1 MSKVNELRQERSGI
15 LVKMEALLEKAST
28 EKRDFTQDE
37 EKEYDGMEKGLDQLD
52 QKIIQEEKTEA
63 RQKRVTEERKRLGNP
78 QPVITS
84 LEPDGFRNLG
94 EFFFA
99 ITKNP
104 GDQRLQE
111 LRVQQAKDGTAGG
124 YNIPEQFRPEL
135 LEVPVAPAVIRGR
148 ATVIPA
154 GSPPDAAITMPALDQ
169 RASAGAN
176 HMFGG
181 VTVTHSGEGDSIT
194 ESTAR
199 FRQVKLEPKPLTAFV
214 TASNK
219 LVANWDAASAV
230 IPRLM
235 RGAQIAAEDLDFLSG
250 DGVNKALGVI
260 NCPAAIDVNRATA
273 SQIGWADVRTMYSRL
288 RRMGGSPVWIASQ
301 TAIPQ
306 LVQIADASSRSI
318 WQQNVVEGVPSMLY
332 GIPVLF
338 HDRSPALGTKGDL
351 VLADLSAYLI
361 KDGSGPMVAVSEH
374 FRFQND
380 EVAFRLVFNVDGQ
393 PWLNEPIAL
402 EGSTANT
409 VSPFIV
415 LDTP

>member
-37 EKEYDGMEKGLDQLD
+37 EGEYDVMEKSLDQLD

-63 RQKRVTEERKRLGNP
+63 RQKRVAEERKRLGNP

-94 EFFFA
+94 EFFHA
-99 ITKNP
+99 IVRNP

-124 YNIPEQFRPEL
+124 FNIPEQFRPKL
-135 LEVPVAPAVIRGR
+135 LEISVAPAVIRPR
-148 ATVIPA
+148 ARVIPA

-169 RASAGAN
+169 RASQGAS

-181 VTVTHSGEGDSIT
+181 VIVTHSGEGDAIN

-199 FRQVKLEPKPLTAFV
+199 FRQFKLEPKPITAFV

-235 RGAQIAAEDLDFLSG
+235 RGAQVAAEDTDFLSG
-250 DGVNKALGVI
+250 DGVNKALGII
-260 NCPAAIDVNRATA
+260 NCPAAVDINRATA
-273 SQIGWADVRTMYSRL
+273 SQIGWADIRNMLSRS
-288 RRMGGSPVWIASQ
+288 RSIGGQRIWIASQ
-301 TAIPQ
+301 TVLPQ
-306 LVQIADASSRSI
+306 LMQIADASSRAI
-318 WQQNVVEGVPSMLY
+318 WAPSASDSVPPTLY
-332 GIPVLF
+332 GLPVLF
-338 HDRSPALGTKGDL
+338 HDRSPGLGTKGDL
-351 VLADLSAYLI
+351 VLTDPTAYVI
-361 KDGSGPMVAVSEH
+361 KDGSGPFVAVSEH

-380 EVAFRLVFNVDGQ
+380 ETAFRLVFNVDGQ
-393 PWLNEPIAL
+393 PWLTEPMAL